1 MKKLFKCP
9 FYVKGSQFTA
19 YVAILKI
26 KVKGAILQADFALY
40 SLQSK
45 SYNNYIRQS
54 LNIFLIDY
62 SKPTILAQRI
72 TMITEALKFFGFLR
86 FKKNA

>member
-45 SYNNYIRQS
+45 SYNNYIR
-54 LNIFLIDY
+54 
-62 SKPTILAQRI
+62 
-72 TMITEALKFFGFLR
+72 
-86 FKKNA
+86 